1 MVEFID
7 FMQSREDYKH
17 MNLNELYESD
27 IFELIDSQ
35 FRIMK
40 KQELEQKEQEQSS
53 IIDNFDML

>member
-1 MVEFID
+1 
-7 FMQSREDYKH
+7 MQSREDYKH

-40 KQELEQKEQEQSS
+40 RQEREQQEQEQSS